1 MHAMNQVALQDA
13 NHVEERILTFTL
25 GAEEYGLDILQVQ
38 EIRNFGGVTRLP
50 GVPRYIKGLID
61 LRGTIVP
68 VMDLRARL
76 DPEDAHAAEPV
87 MVVLNH
93 HGSMAALLVDAV
105 SDVVA
110 LDPVTVRG
118 VPNTTS
124 SARDCFV
131 SGLVTLD
138 ERMII
143 LLDVAQLMGVTGLL
157 EHAEAA

>member
-1 MHAMNQVALQDA
+1 MHAMTQVSHHDA
-13 NHVEERILTFTL
+13 DNGEERILTFTL

-38 EIRNFGGVTRLP
+38 EIRNLAGVTRLP
-50 GVPRYIKGLID
+50 GVPRHIKGVID

-76 DPEDAHAAEPV
+76 DPQDAHAAAPV

-110 LDPVTVRG
+110 LDPTAVRG
-118 VPNTTS
+118 VPDTAA
-124 SARDCFV
+124 SARDCFIR
-131 SGLVTLD
+131 GLVTLD

-143 LLDVAQLMGVTGLL
+143 LLDVAQLMGLTGLL